1 MDEDFCN
8 DYRFG
13 GDLETSLQTLIL
25 PDYLLKKKL
34 PLKAYF
40 LINIS
45 IEKLKIKKKNTVH
58 NTLSFTLTLC
68 RQLFIREKPNF

>member
-45 IEKLKIKKKNTVH
+45 VEKLEIKKKKYCSQYPVLYFNP
-58 NTLSFTLTLC
+58 LPSA
-68 RQLFIREKPNF
+68 IY